1 MKDEL
6 AAIGKDLDDKAA
18 LPWWVIDEYIQLLRG
33 CHTTLLKMKPKKSCQ
48 NCYFFD
54 LTKCDKAG
62 KEPPDEIKAKGC
74 EMFRDNIKD
83 VIGC

>member
-6 AAIGKDLDDKAA
+6 AAIGKALDDKTA
-18 LPWWVIDEYIQLLRG
+18 LPWWTVDEYVYLLRG
-33 CHTTLLKMKPKKSCQ
+33 CHTALLKMKPKKSCQ
-48 NCYFFD
+48 NCYHFNLTQCD
-54 LTKCDKAG
+54 LVKKI
-62 KEPPDEIKAKGC
+62 PPDDVKAKGC